1 MANKYDLKIVKKA
14 LNADNVVNMLDA
26 VPLGKTRFICFVKES
41 LADNG
46 VNPNGVAI
54 IDGVAN
60 DSATTVVDFTDFFAA
75 AGILAFPDKVDVDNP
90 LFSIAAGR
98 FLNIQGVHADAT
110 GDVTFTYFD
119 E

>member
-1 MANKYDLKIVKKA
+1 MANKYDLKIVQKA

-26 VPLGKTRFICFVKES
+26 VPLGKTRFICFVKMGMNV
-41 LADNG
+41 NG
-46 VNPNGVAI
+46 VSI
-54 IDGVAN
+54 IDGVAV
-60 DSATTVVDFTDFFAA
+60 DSVATVVDFTDFAA

-98 FLNIQGVHADAT
+98 FLNIQGDDGAAA
-110 GDVTFTYFD
+110 GNMTFVYFD